1 MLYPSCK
8 WGKFESFWWGLLTS
22 QLGVGCSVALRTSDW
37 TSSLPCPTTVILQ
50 AGTVPK
56 CLVWCGVVWCGV
68 VSEGVVRMWWDCA
81 WSGVGVPCQCDLT
94 TGLLITCTDQP
105 HQGPVYPGSEV
116 SEVPP
121 VSATQV
127 LLASTL
133 LTSFLLLLA
142 GYICICIIITSYHKP
157 LHYRFVLYRS
167 EKYDFY
173 QKIIVRV

>member
-1 MLYPSCK
+1 MRIIDLTTGCWLFS
-8 WGKFESFWWGLLTS
+8 SITDLRLNLLS
-22 QLGVGCSVALRTSDW
+22 AMSYYCHSPGRNS
-37 TSSLPCPTTVILQ
+37 
-50 AGTVPK
+50 PK
-56 CLVWCGVVWCGV
+56 VSGVVWFGV
-68 VSEGVVRMWWDCA
+68 VSEGVVRMWWHCA

-142 GYICICIIITSYHKP
+142 GYICCICIIITLYHKP
-157 LHYRFVLYRS
+157 LHYRLLLYRS

-173 QKIIVRV
+173 QRILVRAYI